1 MATRKFLAHLDL
13 NQNQLQNA
21 VIHPL
26 STAPANPYIGQV
38 YFNTTTEL
46 YYIYTS
52 EGWKAFKYR
61 QTAKTD
67 PTASGTSI
75 TFIDSITQN
84 ENGEIS
90 ATKKTVATGTTSST
104 VAAGNHTHG
113 DITNGGDIT
122 ATGVTIATGDALVIR
137 DASAS
142 KLEKTSITFDTTK
155 SDYYLS
161 EAGTWEVIPA
171 GSLAGL
177 SDTTISSATNG
188 DILRYNGTSWVNVN
202 SIGNINTLDGTLQTN
217 DITIA
222 NGDKLV
228 VTDADNSNKIARTST
243 AFDGTTT
250 TKYLSKAGT
259 WVDHTDEKLGLT
271 IIPAATTST
280 GKYYDIISTDSD
292 DETKTSA
299 KTRNYTTYLRYHQA
313 LSGLNQKV
321 SLNIGASSGV
331 VPQIEFTR
339 GNSTTTISKPISTS
353 DNTLT
358 LPTAT
363 GTLALTS
370 DITVTDVQVNGTSV
384 VSSKTANIVTN
395 TAYNASSNK
404 IATMSDLPTVNN
416 GQLSIGVTSGSYTST
431 DATTF
436 TANQSGNSSISIHIP
451 EKDSHLTNDRYVRY
465 DTASQGLTSTQKSNA
480 RTNIGASDFSG
491 SWNDLTDKPTDGT
504 ATIAT
509 ETNDIITIKGGV
521 IQSDLTI
528 DNAAGL
534 SDVVLA
540 KVAKTGEYSD
550 LSNKPTLGTAAAK
563 DYTTSVTSG
572 STDLVTS
579 GAVYTAIDNL
589 PEPMI
594 FKGSVGTSA
603 TITWASLPSPAASNE
618 GFTYKVVTDYTNT
631 GASDYRPT
639 SKVGDTIISNG
650 SAWVN
655 IPSGDEPS
663 GTVTSVATGTGLTG
677 GPITSSGTI
686 SHADIET
693 TTAVS
698 TAALKKI
705 TTDGIGHIKTTA
717 DAVLNDLSN
726 VNTGASGNTLN
737 DGDALVYD
745 SQNQQ
750 WINTA
755 ISGTDEK
762 LKVSA
767 ISGVS
772 GYSTVTYDILATSTP
787 VDETTAS
794 TRKYS
799 EDVRIN
805 QIGGDTV
812 YYTELQV
819 GGTGNAEDG
828 YIKASTADDS
838 YNSVL
843 GPSDLTFNATNGTTV
858 LYPNTNLSS
867 DITLNLPVS
876 SGTLALTT
884 DIYPTAICYFKTSN
898 SQLTTSL
905 GSCTWEIPAS
915 TFSSQYPTGKTA
927 DFTTAIVSVREVS
940 TGAEVYTEVNYAA
953 NTLTI
958 KINSDSNIAANTY
971 VAVIHTGLVAAS

>member
-1 MATRKFLAHLDL
+1 
-13 NQNQLQNA
+13 
-21 VIHPL
+21 
-26 STAPANPYIGQV
+26 
-38 YFNTTTEL
+38 
-46 YYIYTS
+46 
-52 EGWKAFKYR
+52 
-61 QTAKTD
+61 
-67 PTASGTSI
+67 
-75 TFIDSITQN
+75 
-84 ENGEIS
+84 
-90 ATKKTVATGTTSST
+90 
-104 VAAGNHTHG
+104 
-113 DITNGGDIT
+113 
-122 ATGVTIATGDALVIR
+122 
-137 DASAS
+137 
-142 KLEKTSITFDTTK
+142 
-155 SDYYLS
+155 
-161 EAGTWEVIPA
+161 
-171 GSLAGL
+171 
-177 SDTTISSATNG
+177 
-188 DILRYNGTSWVNVN
+188 
-202 SIGNINTLDGTLQTN
+202 
-217 DITIA
+217 
-222 NGDKLV
+222 
-228 VTDADNSNKIARTST
+228 
-243 AFDGTTT
+243 
-250 TKYLSKAGT
+250 
-259 WVDHTDEKLGLT
+259 
-271 IIPAATTST
+271 
-280 GKYYDIISTDSD
+280 
-292 DETKTSA
+292 
-299 KTRNYTTYLRYHQA
+299 
-313 LSGLNQKV
+313 
-321 SLNIGASSGV
+321 
-331 VPQIEFTR
+331 
-339 GNSTTTISKPISTS
+339 
-353 DNTLT
+353 
-358 LPTAT
+358 
-363 GTLALTS
+363 
-370 DITVTDVQVNGTSV
+370 
-384 VSSKTANIVTN
+384 
-395 TAYNASSNK
+395 
-404 IATMSDLPTVNN
+404 
-416 GQLSIGVTSGSYTST
+416 
-431 DATTF
+431 
-436 TANQSGNSSISIHIP
+436 
-451 EKDSHLTNDRYVRY
+451 
-465 DTASQGLTSTQKSNA
+465 
-480 RTNIGASDFSG
+480 
-491 SWNDLTDKPTDGT
+491 
-504 ATIAT
+504 
-509 ETNDIITIKGGV
+509 
-521 IQSDLTI
+521 
-528 DNAAGL
+528 
-534 SDVVLA
+534 
-540 KVAKTGEYSD
+540 
-550 LSNKPTLGTAAAK
+550 
-563 DYTTSVTSG
+563 
-572 STDLVTS
+572 
-579 GAVYTAIDNL
+579 
-589 PEPMI
+589 MI